1 MFIRPSQIKVLS
13 MASLVDVEL
22 NFVLLTILCLSS
34 ALAFTS
40 PLLGLSCF
48 LKRTPSSP
56 GLVSTHVV
64 LFIDVGHAASTRSD
78 CRLAIEA
85 SSVGRDARTSSFLHA
100 CNCATDPSLL
110 VPPAVVGYL
119 YILNRSRYG
128 DSRSTRCFTN
138 SSWCSSCWRSEG
150 SSNPFRGRDGKFV
163 KGRFACQAH
172 GAFIPSC
179 IPFEILSPYSSGS
192 LVFLH
197 SEDCAS
203 SSSRFSPGGPHSTY
217 PTPAQTVIVL
227 RLAFKTF
234 CPSATCD

>member
-13 MASLVDVEL
+13 MVSLVVLEL
-22 NFVLLTILCLSS
+22 NFVWLTLCLLS

-56 GLVSTHVV
+56 RLVSTHVV
-64 LFIDVGHAASTRSD
+64 LFIDVGHATSSRFD
-78 CRLAIEA
+78 CRLAVEA

-100 CNCATDPSLL
+100 CNCATDPSFL
-110 VPPAVVGYL
+110 VPPAVVGCL
-119 YILNRSRYG
+119 YVLKRSRYG
-128 DSRSTRCFTN
+128 DSWSTRCFTN
-138 SSWCSSCWRSEG
+138 SSWCSFCWCSEG
-150 SSNPFRGRDGKFV
+150 SSNPFRGRDGEFV

-172 GAFIPSC
+172 GPFIPSC
-179 IPFEILSPYSSGS
+179 IPFETLSPYSSGS
-192 LVFLH
+192 RIFLY

-203 SSSRFSPGGPHSTY
+203 SSSRFSPGGPHSTT

-227 RLAFKTF
+227 RLAFEIF